1 MEVKNGREPGRG
13 TGIAGLVGQMAA
25 CIETIEVTFEPKLEE
40 ANRKREQPVRGLE
53 AGAPLKKKEARWLEQ
68 SERRD
73 GQRSMGPH
81 CEGSLSLEGLSLRL

>member
-1 MEVKNGREPGRG
+1 MAGSTRVSSLVLQSREAWP
-13 TGIAGLVGQMAA
+13 MM
-25 CIETIEVTFEPKLEE
+25 EE